1 MECPACGN
9 PNREG
14 ARFCDSCGATLE
26 APGEV
31 AKPEPAAEAAGTAEP
46 ESAPAPREAT
56 PTEAAPPDAPRQ
68 VAERYEIR
76 SFLGRGGRKDV
87 FLADDSKADREV
99 AVALFS
105 TEGLGEGVLA
115 RARRE
120 MQAMEKLGDHPHV
133 VTVFDTGEHDGRPYI
148 VSRYMPGGDVQR
160 LLASSDH
167 GRLEVGQAVAIAID
181 VCRALEHAHS
191 CGIIHRDLKPA
202 NIWLAEDGGARLG
215 DFGLAETGGGRG
227 SSGTLVGTVA
237 YLPPEQALGRPSGP
251 RSDLYSLGALLYE
264 MTAGQPPFTGDDAVS
279 IIGRHLNADP
289 IAPSRH
295 NSTVPEA
302 LDEVILRLL
311 AKSPEGRPESAAAA
325 REALEAVRDAP
336 SEPAGVPGAEGNPLE
351 GLEGRV
357 FVGRDAEL
365 RELRSAADEALAGR
379 GRLVLMAGE
388 PGIGKTRTAEEL
400 ATYAQLRGAKVH
412 WGRCHEGEGA
422 PAYWPWVQ
430 AIRSYVREADPVAL
444 AWELGGGAADI
455 ARVVPEVSERVGEV
469 PAPENGDDEAARFR
483 LFDSVSTFFA
493 GASSSRPLV
502 VVLDDLHWADEPSL
516 LMLQFV
522 AREVADAQ
530 LLLIGTYRD
539 VELGRHHPLSRI
551 LGELSG
557 SRRAN
562 RVVLRGLREDD
573 VRRYIEITAG
583 TEPSAELVGA
593 VHAQTEGNPF
603 FLSEV
608 VRLLATEGGLHDG
621 GTAQMSI
628 PEGVRDV
635 VGRRLDRLSEEA
647 NRVLTVGAAIGRD
660 FDLDVLVRV
669 TEIEAAK
676 LVPMLAEAVSA
687 QLLEERAPGRFR
699 FSHALVRETLYEEVS
714 AAKRPALHTR
724 IAEAMEDLY
733 GADPGRLERRLAE
746 VANHFLEGA
755 PAGDADKAVDYAVR
769 AAQRAVAQLGYE
781 EAAEHYERALEVLEL
796 CEPDDLRHCELL
808 LALGEAQTKSG
819 QFVPARETLE
829 RAADAAIELGASEL
843 LCRAALGVGNVSE
856 VGSVDQ
862 RVIELLEAA
871 LEAIGPED
879 GPVHAQLLSYLG
891 NEHYWED
898 PEGRSAE
905 LHHEAI
911 EMARR
916 LGDDRALAFTLSRA
930 LFIDI
935 DPEASERGIET
946 SNEVLDL
953 ARRVGDRELEMR
965 AHVLR
970 LRCHLDLGDIAAV
983 DRDLEAYS
991 RIASELRQPQHLWHV
1006 PLLRGTRALIDG
1018 RFADAE
1024 RYTAEALEG
1033 GERAQEP
1040 IAQQFCT
1047 VQLSVLYQL
1056 QGRMGEI
1063 VEGIDALAARYP
1075 AIRAWRI
1082 ARTVTLSELGR
1093 LDEARS
1099 EFERVAANDFADL
1112 PVDAQWLVAMALL
1125 ARSAEALGDAERGE
1139 RLHELLEPWRGK
1151 TVVAGRAAACW
1162 GPVALYLGMCSKAAG
1177 KFDRAVGELEE
1188 SIAMS
1193 ERMGDRPF
1201 MSQAHLLLAAA
1212 LLERAGRGDR
1222 ERALELLDR
1231 CLHASQELGMRAL
1244 SERALALKLEAQGLA
1259 GVDVTSSI
1267 DEVISAVESERP
1279 DIRAHAAP
1287 DGTVTILFSDIEDS
1301 TMLTE
1306 RLGDQR
1312 WLDVLR
1318 GHNAVFRERLRAHDG
1333 YEVKNQGDGFMLVF
1347 PSPTEALRCA
1357 IEVQR
1362 AFAEHATQSPEEGI
1376 SVRMGLHTGE
1386 AIAEEG
1392 DFFGRNVILAARI
1405 AARARGGEILVSEA
1419 LREQAE
1425 GADGLAFDEGR
1436 ELELKG
1442 MAGTHTVHRADWE
1455 AEAAAA

>member
-1 MECPACGN
+1 MP
-9 PNREG
+9 P
-14 ARFCDSCGATLE
+14 
-26 APGEV
+26 
-31 AKPEPAAEAAGTAEP
+31 AEP
-46 ESAPAPREAT
+46 PP
-56 PTEAAPPDAPRQ
+56 PTEAAPPDAPDEI
-68 VAERYEIR
+68 AGRYEIR
-76 SFLGRGGRKDV
+76 RFLGRGGRKDV
-87 FLADDSKADREV
+87 YLAQDAQVDREV

-105 TEGLGEGVLA
+105 TEGLGEALLA

-133 VTVFDTGEHDGRPYI
+133 VTVFDTGEQDGRPYI

-160 LLASSDH
+160 LLASSDQ
-167 GRLEVGQAVAIAID
+167 GRLEVGRAVAIAID

-191 CGIIHRDLKPA
+191 RGIVHRDLKPA
-202 NIWLAEDGGARLG
+202 NVWLAEDGGARLG
-215 DFGLAETGGGRG
+215 DFGLAETGGRRA
-227 SSGTLVGTVA
+227 SGGALVGTVA

-289 IAPSRH
+289 VAPSH
-295 NSTVPEA
+295 HSSAVPEA
-302 LDEVILRLL
+302 LDELILQLL

-336 SEPAGVPGAEGNPLE
+336 AKPVDEGAEEENPLE

-357 FVGRDAEL
+357 FVGREAEL
-365 RELRSAADEALAGR
+365 SELRSAADEALAGR

-400 ATYAQLRGAKVH
+400 ATYAQVRGAKVH

-444 AWELGGGAADI
+444 AWELGAGAADI
-455 ARVVPEVSERVGEV
+455 ARVVPEVAEVVGEV
-469 PAPENGDDEAARFR
+469 PASPNGDDEAARFR
-483 LFDSVSTFFA
+483 LFDSVSTFLA

-502 VVLDDLHWADEPSL
+502 VVLDDLHWADEPTL

-522 AREVADAQ
+522 AREVADTQ

-539 VELGRHHPLSRI
+539 VELGRHHPLSRV

-557 SRRAN
+557 SQRAS
-562 RVVLRGLREDD
+562 RVVLRGLGEDD

-583 TEPSAELVGA
+583 TEPSTQLVDA
-593 VHAQTEGNPF
+593 VNAQTEGNPF

-608 VRLLATEGGLHDG
+608 VRLLATEGGLEDG
-621 GTAQMSI
+621 GAAQMTI

-660 FDLDVLVRV
+660 FDLDVLAHV
-669 TEIEAAK
+669 TEIEAAE
-676 LVPMLAEAVSA
+676 LASLLAEAVSA
-687 QLLEERAPGRFR
+687 QLLEEPSPGRFR
-699 FSHALVRETLYEEVS
+699 FSHALVRETLYEEMS
-714 AAKRPALHTR
+714 GAKRPALHRR

-733 GADPGRLERRLAE
+733 GADPDRLERRLAE

-755 PAGDADKAVDYAVR
+755 PAGEADKAVDYAVR
-769 AAQRAVAQLGYE
+769 AAERAVAQLGYE
-781 EAAEHYERALEVLEL
+781 EAAEDYERALEVLDL
-796 CEPDDLRHCELL
+796 CEPDPRRRCELL
-808 LALGEAQTKSG
+808 LALGEAQTKAG
-819 QFVPARETLE
+819 QFVPARETFE

-843 LCRAALGVGNVSE
+843 LCRAALGVGNVAE

-879 GPVHAQLLSYLG
+879 GPVRAQLLSYLG
-891 NEHYWED
+891 TEYYWED
-898 PEGRSAE
+898 PQGRSAE
-905 LHHEAI
+905 LHREAT

-916 LGDDRALAFTLSRA
+916 LDDPRALAFTLSRA
-930 LFIDI
+930 LFVDI
-935 DPEASERGIET
+935 DPEAPEKGIET
-946 SNEVLDL
+946 SGEILEL

-970 LRCHLDLGDIAAV
+970 LRFHLDLGDIPAV
-983 DRDLEAYS
+983 DRDLEAYA

-1018 RFADAE
+1018 RFAEAE
-1024 RYTAEALEG
+1024 RFAGEALAG

-1047 VQLSVLYQL
+1047 IQISVLYQL

-1075 AIRAWRI
+1075 AIRAWRV
-1082 ARTVTLSELGR
+1082 ARTVTLSEIGR
-1093 LDEARS
+1093 LDEART
-1099 EFERVAANDFADL
+1099 EFERVAAGDFADIPL
-1112 PVDAQWLVAMALL
+1112 DAQWLVAMALL
-1125 ARSAEALGDAERGE
+1125 ARSAERLGDAKRGE

-1162 GPVALYLGMCSKAAG
+1162 GPVALYLGMVSKAAG
-1177 KFDRAVGELEE
+1177 RHDRAVGELEE

-1201 MSQAHLLLAAA
+1201 MAQAYLLLAAV
-1212 LLERAGRGDR
+1212 LLERDGRGDR

-1231 CLHASQELGMRAL
+1231 CLDAAQELGMRTL
-1244 SERALALKLEAQGLA
+1244 TDQALALKLEAQGLA
-1259 GVDVTSSI
+1259 GVDVTTSI

-1301 TMLTE
+1301 TILTE

-1312 WLDVLR
+1312 WLEVLR
-1318 GHNAVFRERLRAHDG
+1318 SHNTVFRERLRDHDG

-1347 PSPTEALRCA
+1347 PSPTGALRCA
-1357 IEVQR
+1357 VEVQR
-1362 AFAEHATQSPEEGI
+1362 AFAEGAEESPEERI
-1376 SVRMGLHTGE
+1376 RVRMGLHTGE

-1405 AARARGGEILVSEA
+1405 AARATGGEILVSEA

-1425 GADGLAFDEGR
+1425 GEDGLTFDEGR

-1442 MAGTHTVHRADWE
+1442 MAGTHTVHRAEWE
-1455 AEAAAA
+1455 AEAAPA